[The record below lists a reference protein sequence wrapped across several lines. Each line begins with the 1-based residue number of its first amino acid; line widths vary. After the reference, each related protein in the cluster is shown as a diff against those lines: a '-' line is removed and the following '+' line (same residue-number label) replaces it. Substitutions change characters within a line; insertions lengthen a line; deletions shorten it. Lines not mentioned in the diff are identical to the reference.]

1 MQDLL
6 KRIRKLERVTG
17 SPERK
22 EADFW
27 ALATERE
34 AALCRKL
41 WDVGG
46 RTSAEAFARMR
57 SRLDEGEEAVEI
69 NDPINAA
76 VLELICHVEGREAEP
91 ERAEFDITTLPPEVQ
106 RKLGRVEQ

>member
-1 MQDLL
+1 MDLL
-6 KRIRKLERVTG
+6 RRIRKLERVTS
-17 SPERK
+17 SPKRQ

-34 AALCRKL
+34 AALLRKL
-41 WDVGG
+41 G
-46 RTSAEAFARMR
+46 RCWGRESAEAWEAIS
-57 SRLDEGEEAVEI
+57 SRLEDGEEAVEI
-69 NDPINAA
+69 TDPINAA